1 MAAMLHLAGRRQ
13 RIPRVIRERANDLD
27 FMNDDQLVEIYRLN
41 RHSIFEVC
49 EEVEVMERKTRRSMA
64 LPVSLQVGASN
75 VGPGHDDIMS
85 FNITISLF
93 N

>member
-41 RHSIFEVC
+41 RHSIFEVSGGNGAKDTHEYGIASVIAGRC
-49 EEVEVMERKTRRSMA
+49 IKRRA
-64 LPVSLQVGASN
+64 
-75 VGPGHDDIMS
+75 
-85 FNITISLF
+85 
-93 N
+93 